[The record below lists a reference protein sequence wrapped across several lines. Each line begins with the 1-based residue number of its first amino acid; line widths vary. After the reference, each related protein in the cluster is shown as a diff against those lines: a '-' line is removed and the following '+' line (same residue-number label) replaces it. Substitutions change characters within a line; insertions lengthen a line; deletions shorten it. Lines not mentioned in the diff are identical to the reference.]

1 MLRIL
6 KRRIFIHVGIKPP
19 VEDDDRKRQHQRS
32 ERLNAHKK
40 RVDNGRGASAP
51 SSSAPATPKSTAA
64 GGTDEASLLLGEQ
77 GGNSSLSIGTA
88 ATKGVDVEKEEEG
101 GHGRKDSTF
110 VVLCKGSCTNG
121 QTGILYDREA
131 ENYIEVMKQ
140 RDSGEVW
147 VISPQDFVIKGMP
160 NKSARFSA
168 LRSRVC
174 VPACVCA
181 PLSLSVAVARR
192 HGLRSASQWVE

>member
-19 VEDDDRKRQHQRS
+19 VEDNDRKRQRQRS

-40 RVDNGRGASAP
+40 IVGNGRGASAP
-51 SSSAPATPKSTAA
+51 SSSAPSTPKSTAA
-64 GGTDEASLLLGEQ
+64 GGTDEALVMSEQ
-77 GGNSSLSIGTA
+77 GGKNSLSIGTA
-88 ATKGVDVEKEEEG
+88 ATEGVDAEKEEEG

-168 LRSRVC
+168 LRS
-174 VPACVCA
+174 
-181 PLSLSVAVARR
+181 
-192 HGLRSASQWVE
+192 